1 MFVVSKAGP
10 AMKVFFSH
18 EAYRF
23 HEDRD
28 DAFVIV
34 VAEAAAGMP
43 RAATVDVSVRSRRG
57 TARSPN
63 DYEALS
69 ASITLPEEDFALE
82 NGSWQLQYQLPV
94 TLVDDEI
101 REGTE
106 SFDLVM
112 EHAPGTPVESPM
124 ARTSRSG
131 HCRSTRTRSGNKA
144 RPPRPR
150 PSRSPTA
157 RPLRTTRCWNT
168 SSAETRPRGAT
179 TA

>member
-1 MFVVSKAGP
+1 
-10 AMKVFFSH
+10 MKVFFSH

-112 EHAPGTPVESPM
+112 ERALAWALPAG
-124 ARTSRSG
+124 
-131 HCRSTRTRSGNKA
+131 
-144 RPPRPR
+144 
-150 PSRSPTA
+150 
-157 RPLRTTRCWNT
+157 
-168 SSAETRPRGAT
+168 RGALRQAIPSGEGSGRVLGRDFLVKAGY
-179 TA
+179 TASRVPNCGHIVLSHR